1 MIRLLALSAVLL
13 LALCCA
19 AQAAA
24 QTQPYSDGGDPR
36 LQVVNYDP
44 DEIVRLMVS
53 AGYQLTVS
61 FASTERIQNI
71 AVGAA
76 DIWLV
81 SATARGDHL
90 FVKPVQGGISTNMTV
105 ITDVR
110 TYMFE
115 LLPGNGD
122 GRNSPF
128 ALQFRYGEDAREPAD
143 MAEATDFAA
152 LTSWKVGGDRAI
164 RPVSV
169 GDDGSRVFIRWAV
182 NQLQPAVFAIDETG
196 EEVLA
201 DGYVR
206 GDAYVIDRLFERLVF
221 RIGSDKAVATRPR
234 MQAGQPA
241 REQHS
246 S

>member
-1 MIRLLALSAVLL
+1 MTRLLALALTLCLAAPVL
-13 LALCCA
+13 
-19 AQAAA
+19 A

-44 DEIVRLMVS
+44 GEIVRLMVS
-53 AGYQLTVS
+53 PGYQLTVS
-61 FASTERIQNI
+61 FAPTEHIENI
-71 AVGAA
+71 AVGAS

-90 FVKPVQGGISTNMTV
+90 FIKPAQGGISSNMTV

-110 TYMFE
+110 SYMFE

-128 ALQFRYGEDAREPAD
+128 ALQFLYGADEIEPVETADQIDA
-143 MAEATDFAA
+143 AE
-152 LTSWKVGGDRAI
+152 LTAWKLGGDRAI
-164 RPVSV
+164 RPVEVS
-169 GDDGSRVFIRWAV
+169 DDGTRVYIRWAE
-182 NQLQPAVFAIDETG
+182 NQLQPAVFAVDDTG

-206 GDAYVIDRLFERLVF
+206 GDAYVIDRLFDKLVF
-221 RIGSDKAVATRPR
+221 RIGKDKAVATRPKE
-234 MQAGQPA
+234 QARRPSGEGEA
-241 REQHS
+241 S
-246 S
+246 

>member
-1 MIRLLALSAVLL
+1 MIRRICLL
-13 LALCCA
+13 LALACA
-19 AQAAA
+19 MPAGA

-53 AGYQLTVS
+53 PGYQLTVS
-61 FASTERIQNI
+61 FAPTERIENI
-71 AVGAA
+71 AVGAS
-76 DIWLV
+76 DVWLV

-90 FVKPVQGGISTNMTV
+90 FIKPTQAGISTNMTV

-110 TYMFE
+110 SYMFE

-122 GRNSPF
+122 GRTAPF
-128 ALQFRYGEDAREPAD
+128 ALQFRYGEDMVDAVAAAQSVD
-143 MAEATDFAA
+143 YAA
-152 LTSWKVGGDRAI
+152 LSVWKLGGDRAI
-164 RPVSV
+164 RPVAV
-169 GDDGSRVFIRWAV
+169 GDDGARVYIRWAE

-196 EEVLA
+196 AEVLA

-221 RIGSDKAVATRPR
+221 RIGKDKAEASRPR
-234 MQAGQPA
+234 
-241 REQHS
+241 RS
-246 S
+246 TRDRVRS